1 MLLSQPIV
9 ILVSTC
15 VIPHRIVLSLS
26 SCYTKCL
33 RKDNCEEQVRA
44 IDSHSVI
51 RFSLGP
57 KYNVWCVALAGT
69 WSNCPTATFFFYS

>member
-33 RKDNCEEQVRA
+33 RKDNCEEQLDQNTMSGVLHWQVPGQIA
-44 IDSHSVI
+44 PLQH
-51 RFSLGP
+51 
-57 KYNVWCVALAGT
+57 
-69 WSNCPTATFFFYS
+69 FFFIHNIQLWPS